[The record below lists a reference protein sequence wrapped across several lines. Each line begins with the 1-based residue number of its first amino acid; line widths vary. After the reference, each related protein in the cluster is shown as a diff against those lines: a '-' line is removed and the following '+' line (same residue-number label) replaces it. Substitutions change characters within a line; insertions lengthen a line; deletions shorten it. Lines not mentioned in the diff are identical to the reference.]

1 MTVARIAYRLNIQ
14 LSSMFSPYALR
25 VTEVPT
31 GIDLAMWPP
40 SVQEA
45 SLRLDV
51 YNVSRLV

>member
-1 MTVARIAYRLNIQ
+1 MTVPRIAYRLNIQ
-14 LSSMFSPYALR
+14 LSSMLSPYADR

-45 SLRLDV
+45 SLPLDV
-51 YNVSRLV
+51 NNVSRLV